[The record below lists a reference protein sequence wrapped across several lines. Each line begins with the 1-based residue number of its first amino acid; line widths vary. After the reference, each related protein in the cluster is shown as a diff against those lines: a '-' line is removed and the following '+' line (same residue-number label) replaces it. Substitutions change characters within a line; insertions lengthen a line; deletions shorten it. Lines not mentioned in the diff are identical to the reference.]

1 MKVCFVCLGNICRS
15 PMAEYIFKDLL
26 TKENVKLDIEVDS
39 KATSYE
45 EEGNDIY
52 YLAKEKLREKGIP
65 FDKRVV
71 SVLTKDDYDKYDYII
86 GMDDNNLF
94 DIKRIIGD
102 DPKNKVYKL
111 LDFVDSFKEI
121 EDPWYTRDF
130 EKAFQDIQAGCV
142 GFLNYIRFDKESN
155 RGDFKDK

>member
-26 TKENVKLDIEVDS
+26 TKENIKLDIEVDS

-94 DIKRIIGD
+94 DIKRIVGD

>member
-26 TKENVKLDIEVDS
+26 TKENIKMDIEVDS

-86 GMDDNNLF
+86 GMDDNNLY
-94 DIKRIIGD
+94 DIKRIVGN

-111 LDFVDSFKEI
+111 LDFCDTFKEI

-130 EKAFQDIQAGCV
+130 EKAFQDIHAGCV

-155 RGDFKDK
+155 RGVFREK